1 MAKVLVGVIGTG
13 WGQLHI
19 EVWRRIKN
27 ADVVAVCD
35 VDEARAKNI
44 AQQYSIEQTYA
55 DFHDLVA
62 NETIDL
68 ISIAAPTEL
77 HKPIAHAAIEAGKHV
92 LCEKPLA
99 LNAND
104 AREMLASAQSKKIV
118 HAVDFEMRFLPAFAY
133 AKELIDEEYLGPLL
147 RVDVMM
153 TMERPWGEHGNW
165 AADDARGGGVL
176 MEVGS
181 HFIDALQWFFG
192 DVRAVLASRR
202 THFPSVK
209 IPAPTPSQSL
219 PSLGVANHHGTS
231 SDSTASGL
239 APRDDWRGQGE
250 VYPVTGDDAFWCV
263 MQFSRGGEAL
273 VNFMTGAR
281 HDPGWSLGAY
291 GQRGTLLIQSGQ
303 LLGMRAGDREMT
315 ILPIPHRLELS
326 DKPRDPMLWGMLK
339 LFERVVSKITGRD
352 ESLPY
357 PDFRDGLNAMQI
369 IDAVRRASDERR
381 WVSVG

>member
-99 LNAND
+99 LNTND

-133 AKELIDEEYLGPLL
+133 AKELIDEDYLGPLL

-181 HFIDALQWFFG
+181 HFIDALRWFFG

-209 IPAPTPSQSL
+209 IPAPAPSQSL
-219 PSLGVANHHGTS
+219 PRLGVANHQGTS
-231 SDSTASGL
+231 SDSTAAGL
-239 APRDDWRGQGE
+239 APRDDWRGQGGG
-250 VYPVTGDDAFWCV
+250 YPVTGDDAFWCV
-263 MQFSRGGEAL
+263 MQFARGGEAL

-281 HDPGWSLGAY
+281 HDPGWSLSAY

-303 LLGMRAGDREMT
+303 LLGMRAGDREMA

-326 DKPRDPMLWGMLK
+326 DKPRDPMVWGMLK

-357 PDFRDGLNAMQI
+357 PDFRDGSNVMQI